1 MQVRPVCI
9 DAWGYRSAAADR
21 RRGAVLPWF
30 LVCGPV
36 IVLALTWALF
46 ATTHRHRQEELKIA
60 LECAALAGANYLVD
74 EELLTDRPECLEGIR
89 ERAIAAVCRF
99 AKYNCVDGEPLE
111 LRVPRDNSPRGE
123 VLLGRLPH
131 AFSRD
136 LFTRIDAPGLDVV
149 RVQAVRGKVAAAA
162 AAWVDRDVIGFR
174 PQGLE
179 PLPVVPLA
187 ILSDPFGPCQSAD
200 QESWEWCIEA
210 RMGTHHWKCDA
221 ETKRP
226 RRCRPGEPDDRI
238 PEITVS
244 FATESGKGNGRALW
258 FGGASAAELCRQTLL
273 GLDRGDLAC
282 VGGEL
287 CLPDDAPL
295 FLPRKK
301 LKKAELE
308 QLAKALAGL
317 EETGERRV
325 WMLYSPRF
333 DAKRKDGVKT
343 AGVLGFVAAQ
353 VMNVHLNQDKSRL
366 GVVLQPGM
374 RITDTAITEAARR
387 NHGPRPIWNPYVCR
401 VRLVE

>member
-1 MQVRPVCI
+1 
-9 DAWGYRSAAADR
+9 
-21 RRGAVLPWF
+21 VLPWF

-36 IVLALTWALF
+36 ILLAMTWALF

-74 EELLTDRPECLEGIR
+74 EELLADRPDCLERIR
-89 ERAIAAVCRF
+89 ERALAAVERF
-99 AKYNCVDGEPLE
+99 GRYNCVDGEPLE
-111 LRVPRDNSPRGE
+111 FHVPCDNSPQSE

-136 LFTRIDAPGLDVV
+136 LFTRIDAPGLDLV

-174 PQGLE
+174 PQGLN

-187 ILSDPFGPCQSAD
+187 ILSDPFAPCQSAD

-238 PEITVS
+238 PEIRVC
-244 FATESGKGNGRALW
+244 FAAEFGKGNGRALW
-258 FGGASAAELCRQTLL
+258 FGGDSAADLGRQTAS
-273 GLDRGDLAC
+273 GLDRDDLAC
-282 VGGEL
+282 VDGEL
-287 CLPDDAPL
+287 CLPDEGPL
-295 FLPRKK
+295 FLPRLK

-308 QLAKALAGL
+308 ELAKALALL

-333 DAKRKDGVKT
+333 EAKRKDGVKM

-353 VMNVHLNQDKSRL
+353 VMNVRLNKDENRL
-366 GVVLQPGM
+366 CVVLQPGM
-374 RITDTAITEAARR
+374 RITDTAMTDAARR
-387 NHGPRPIWNPYVCR
+387 ERGPRPIWNPYVCR